1 MMQRYFGSIVERK
14 VLLSDDDIHHL
25 LKVMRARVDEEIE
38 VVSDEI
44 PFLCVI
50 KSIKPLE
57 IVVKRQIH
65 EKRELESNVTLIC
78 ALLKG
83 DKLDY
88 VLQKATEIGVYEIVL
103 LSSDRT
109 VVRTKDYDT
118 SKKLAR
124 YNRIL
129 KEAAEQSHR
138 SRIPLMYRLISMHE
152 LNKIKADVKMI
163 AYEQDAGKTDSF
175 FSEIK
180 KINKGDKVAIVIGPE
195 GGFTENEINMAN
207 EDGFVNVSLGRRIL
221 RAETASIYALS
232 VISASL
238 ERK

>member
-1 MMQRYFGSIVERK
+1 MQRYFGSIVDRK
-14 VLLSDDDIHHL
+14 ALLDSEDVYHL
-25 LKVMRARVDEEIE
+25 LKVMRMRVNDEIE

-57 IVVKRQIH
+57 IVVKKQIH
-65 EKRELESNVTLIC
+65 EKRELDNKVTLIC

-83 DKLDY
+83 DKLNF
-88 VLQKATEIGVYEIVL
+88 VLQKATELGVYEIVL

-109 VVRTKDYDT
+109 IVK
-118 SKKLAR
+118 SKEFDSSRKLDR

-129 KEAAEQSHR
+129 KEASEQCHR
-138 SRIPLMYRLISMHE
+138 SKIPLMYRLISIDE
-152 LNKIKADVKMI
+152 LGKIKGDVKMI
-163 AYEQDAGKTDSF
+163 AYEQEAGKTDSL

-180 KINKGDKVAIVIGPE
+180 KINKDDRVNVVIGPE
-195 GGFTENEINMAN
+195 GGFSEQEVEIAK
-207 EDGFVNVSLGRRIL
+207 GYGYVPVSLGRRIL

-232 VISASL
+232 VISACL